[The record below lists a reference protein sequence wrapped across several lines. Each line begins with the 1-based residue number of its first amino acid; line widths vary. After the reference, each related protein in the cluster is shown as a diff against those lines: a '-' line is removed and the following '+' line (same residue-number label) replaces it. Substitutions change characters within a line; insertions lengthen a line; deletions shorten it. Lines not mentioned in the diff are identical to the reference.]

1 MLLVAAMTVLF
12 RTTGTM
18 GGPEFFVRPSS
29 RSLRAVRIPVI
40 VAVVERPDGL
50 VLIDT
55 GWSRRACAFPHDD
68 PGLAH
73 AALLGLSVK
82 PEDALASQ
90 LISLGYAPG
99 DVRHVVA
106 THLHSDHIGGVV
118 DFERA
123 TVHVNDRELDAT
135 ARGLRGGY
143 TPEVRSLPRLSSYA
157 LDPVPALGFPF
168 SRDLFGDGTVL
179 ALDGRGHTAGS
190 VVIAIKLQDGWLLHA
205 GDAAQYVGEYR
216 ADEGAPPSL
225 YARVMSWDLAEQRRT
240 YGLLR
245 GAESTHEARVVVS
258 HDPDL
263 LDALPTTKEAAWPC
277 AWDRRKGGAKAKR

>member
-1 MLLVAAMTVLF
+1 MLLVAAMSVFF

-29 RSLRAVRIPVI
+29 HSLRAVRIPVI
-40 VAVVERPDGL
+40 VAVIERPDGL
-50 VLIDT
+50 VLIDA
-55 GWSRRACAFPHDD
+55 GWSRRTCAFPGDD

-73 AALLGLSVK
+73 SLLLGLSVK

-90 LISLGYAPG
+90 LISLGYTPS

-106 THLHSDHIGGVV
+106 THLHADHVGGVV
-118 DFERA
+118 DFDRA
-123 TVHVNDRELDAT
+123 TVHVHDRELDAT

-143 TPEVRSLPRLSSYA
+143 SSAVRSLPRVTPYS
-157 LDPVPALGFPF
+157 LDGAPALGFPF
-168 SRDLFGDGTVL
+168 SKDLFGDGSVL
-179 ALDGRGHTAGS
+179 LLDGRGHTAGS
-190 VVIAIKLQDGWLLHA
+190 VVVAVKLQDGWALHA

-216 ADEGAPPSL
+216 ADDGAPPSL
-225 YARVMSWDLAEQRRT
+225 YARAMSWNLSEQRRT

-245 GAESTHEARVVVS
+245 GAEASLDARVVVS

-263 LDALPTTKEAAWPC
+263 LSSLPTTKETAWPC
-277 AWDRRKGGAKAKR
+277 AWDRRKGGSKPKG

>member
-1 MLLVAAMTVLF
+1 MSVFF

-29 RSLRAVRIPVI
+29 RSLRDLRVPVI

-50 VLIDT
+50 ALIDT
-55 GWSRRACAFPHDD
+55 GWSRRTCAFPDDD
-68 PGLAH
+68 PGVAQRL
-73 AALLGLSVK
+73 LLGLSVK

-99 DVRHVVA
+99 DVRHVIA
-106 THLHSDHIGGVV
+106 THLHSDHIGGAV
-118 DFERA
+118 DFDRA
-123 TVHVNDRELDAT
+123 TVHVHDRELAAA

-143 TPEVRSLPRLSSYA
+143 DASVRSLPRVATYA
-157 LDPVPALGFPF
+157 LDPVPMLGFPF
-168 SRDLFGDGTVL
+168 SRDLFGDGSVL
-179 ALDGRGHTAGS
+179 LLDGRGHTAGS
-190 VVIAIKLQDGWLLHA
+190 VVVAVKLQDGWALHA

-216 ADEGAPPSL
+216 ADDAAPPSL
-225 YARVMSWDLAEQRRT
+225 YARVMSWNLHEQRRT

-245 GAESTHEARVVVS
+245 GAEAALDARVVVS

-263 LDALPTTKEAAWPC
+263 LSALPTTKEAAWPC
-277 AWDRRKGGAKAKR
+277 AWDKRKPPPKPKAKA

>member
-1 MLLVAAMTVLF
+1 MLLVAAMSVFF

-29 RSLRAVRIPVI
+29 RSLRDLRIPVI
-40 VAVVERPDGL
+40 VAVIERPDGL

-55 GWSRRACAFPHDD
+55 GWSRRTCAFPDDD
-68 PGLAH
+68 PGVAQRL
-73 AALLGLSVK
+73 LLGLSVK

-106 THLHSDHIGGVV
+106 THLHADHVGGVV

-123 TVHVNDRELDAT
+123 TVHVHDRELVAS

-143 TPEVRSLPRLSSYA
+143 SSAMRSLPRVAPYT
-157 LDPVPALGFPF
+157 LDPTPALGFPF
-168 SRDLFGDGTVL
+168 SKDLFGDGSVL
-179 ALDGRGHTAGS
+179 LLDGRGHTAGS
-190 VVIAIKLQDGWLLHA
+190 VVVAVKLQDGWTLHA

-216 ADEGAPPSL
+216 ADDAAPSSL
-225 YARVMSWDLAEQRRT
+225 YAHAMSWNLAEQRRT

-245 GAESTHEARVVVS
+245 GAEASLDARVVVS

-263 LDALPTTKEAAWPC
+263 LDTLPTTKDTAWPC
-277 AWDRRKGGAKAKR
+277 AWDKRKGNKARR